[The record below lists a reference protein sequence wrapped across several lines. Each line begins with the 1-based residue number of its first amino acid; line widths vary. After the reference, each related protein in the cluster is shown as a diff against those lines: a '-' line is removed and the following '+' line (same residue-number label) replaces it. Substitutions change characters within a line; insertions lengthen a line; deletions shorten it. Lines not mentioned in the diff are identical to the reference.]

1 MAKRRRLIIL
11 ISMLVRRPFTLQY
24 AREQVPCPCRVPL
37 SKRTTPHGGM
47 GFGNGHSCGCRPD
60 YAFSSK
66 AASSV
71 GDRGHAGRP
80 QRRTLVYEVVPGPIE
95 KAEERSIMIHY
106 KFSCLRAASLAA
118 LFAASLSSSAQN
130 AVDKVLVGNT
140 KVTMIHSYSGKDKL
154 SKPAL
159 VTVFNFDLPIDA
171 VTIDRSMEAHILNH
185 DPIAHMKGDAGQ
197 ASDPAAVAAKVQAA
211 FSKRLI
217 NELKKTKIPVT
228 SADSSA
234 ASNPPAYV
242 LTVRGA
248 FTAVRQGNMGARMMI
263 GFGRGAS
270 DVKAHVV
277 VSLIAPGS
285 PILLAEF
292 DLESVSGKKPGA
304 AATMGVGSAAASV
317 GTSTATDSKASVE
330 GDTTRMAKTVATEI
344 EDLMVAQQW
353 IPPMKKSKQSETAE
367 ASQ

>member
-1 MAKRRRLIIL
+1 
-11 ISMLVRRPFTLQY
+11 
-24 AREQVPCPCRVPL
+24 
-37 SKRTTPHGGM
+37 
-47 GFGNGHSCGCRPD
+47 
-60 YAFSSK
+60 
-66 AASSV
+66 
-71 GDRGHAGRP
+71 
-80 QRRTLVYEVVPGPIE
+80 
-95 KAEERSIMIHY
+95 MIHY
-106 KFSCLRAASLAA
+106 KFSCLRVASLAA

-130 AVDKVLVGNT
+130 AVEKVLVGNT
-140 KVTMIHSYSGKDKL
+140 KVTMVHSYNGKDKL
-154 SKPAL
+154 PKPAL
-159 VTVFNFDLPIDA
+159 VTVFNFDLPIDT

-211 FSKRLI
+211 FSRRLI
-217 NELKKTKIPVT
+217 NELKKTKIPVA

-248 FTAVRQGNMGARMMI
+248 FTAVKQGNMGARMMI

-270 DVKAHVV
+270 DVKAHVI
-277 VSLIAPGS
+277 VSLVAPGS
-285 PILLAEF
+285 PVLLVEF

-330 GDTTRMAKTVATEI
+330 GDTTRMAKMVATEI

-353 IPPMKKSKQSETAE
+353 IPPMKTSKQSGTAQI
-367 ASQ
+367 SQ